1 MRRREIFIE
10 LTSLLD
16 VILIMLFVL
25 LMQAKTQTGAAVE
38 SAAAAETA
46 VQAAQAELSAV
57 EAERDAIAEDRDRIA
72 DELGVFQREG
82 ITVGVVEEN
91 SLVVTLSVQGRDAR
105 YIRIEPRGAS
115 AQSVRIDTE
124 DENYT
129 FNSLHAKLSQ
139 LITDA
144 GKETVFVVFQYDR
157 GAIYQA
163 EYTLVGRVLLQ
174 LKQETKSADIA
185 LNYIETDIT
194 AA

>member
-46 VQAAQAELSAV
+46 VQAAQAELKNV
-57 EAERDAIAEDRDRIA
+57 ETERDELAAERDRIA
-72 DELGVFQREG
+72 DELGAFQREG

-91 SLVVTLSVQGRDAR
+91 SLVITLSVQGGEERFL
-105 YIRIEPRGAS
+105 RIEPRGAAS
-115 AQSVRIDTE
+115 QSVPVDTE

-129 FNSLHAKLSQ
+129 YNSLHAKLSQ
-139 LITDA
+139 LIQDA

-157 GAIYQA
+157 SAIYVKD
-163 EYTLVGRVLLQ
+163 YTLVGRVMLQ

-194 AA
+194 GA

>member
-38 SAAAAETA
+38 SAAAAESA
-46 VQAAQAELSAV
+46 VQAAQAELAAV
-57 EAERDAIAEDRDRIA
+57 EGERDAIAAERDRIA
-72 DELGVFQREG
+72 DELGAFQREG

-91 SLVVTLSVQGRDAR
+91 SLVVTLSVQGRDPR
-105 YIRIEPRGAS
+105 FLRIEPRGA
-115 AQSVRIDTE
+115 AARSVRVDTE

-129 FNSLHAKLSQ
+129 FNSLHTELSQ
-139 LITDA
+139 LIRGA

-157 GAIYQA
+157 SAIYQA
-163 EYTLVGRVLLQ
+163 DYALVGRVLLQ
-174 LKQETKSADIA
+174 LKQEAKSADIA

-194 AA
+194 GA